1 MATATDS
8 ISGTAIDQ
16 IGETAGLVWQALH
29 QGGRMSFTKLFKE
42 VEAPR
47 DLVLQAVGWLA
58 REDKIEIDDQ
68 TRTKM
73 IALR

>member
-29 QGGRMSFTKLFKE
+29 QGGRMSFTKLYKE

-68 TRTKM
+68 ARTKM
-73 IALR
+73 ISLR